1 MPSVTYTVT
10 TAQLNELK
18 AAISHHQGV
27 DVSEITS
34 DDVKQWGL
42 RQFQSIVQRYRQ
54 SVIDAANPVSNDPIA
69 S

>member
-10 TAQLNELK
+10 SDQLDELK
-18 AAISHHQGV
+18 EALAFHSGV
-27 DVSEITS
+27 DVSSVTN

-42 RQFQSIVQRYRQ
+42 RQFQTMVQRYRK
-54 SVIDAANPVSNDPIA
+54 SLIDTANPVSTDPVA

>member
-1 MPSVTYTVT
+1 MPTVTYTVT
-10 TAQLNELK
+10 TAQLDELK
-18 AAISHHQGV
+18 SALGHHQGI
-27 DVSEITS
+27 DVSEITN

-42 RQFQSIVQRYRQ
+42 RQFQSIVKKYRQ